1 MSFPEEVNKIIE
13 MIKNKIIPDSY
24 PESLLSRFDPGMDN
38 YGLRDIMIELMGYAL
53 IAKDWIAP
61 LSLWIG
67 DRNCLEVMSGS
78 GALAYALR
86 KQNIKIIPTDNFS
99 GDDNFHYFWKED
111 KMMWVEVEKIDAISA
126 VKKYGRETDIVI
138 LSWPFM
144 NNTAT
149 EVLETMRSINPD
161 CIMIYIGEGREGCT
175 ANSKFFKLAEPI
187 EDEGFENAVK
197 KFKQWNGIHDSP
209 RLFC

>member
-78 GALAYALR
+78 GALAYAL
-86 KQNIKIIPTDNFS
+86 S
-99 GDDNFHYFWKED
+99 
-111 KMMWVEVEKIDAISA
+111 V
-126 VKKYGRETDIVI
+126 
-138 LSWPFM
+138 
-144 NNTAT
+144 
-149 EVLETMRSINPD
+149 
-161 CIMIYIGEGREGCT
+161 
-175 ANSKFFKLAEPI
+175 
-187 EDEGFENAVK
+187 
-197 KFKQWNGIHDSP
+197 
-209 RLFC
+209 